1 MKVRDLCL
9 VTLFS
14 LRGQVEGFA
23 SFKPNSL
30 SKISTSNSVSF
41 VLKAGTLIDS
51 GDIDVEEE
59 DGNSKKVVD
68 DFLAKIEDDD
78 EEVEEAIL
86 DEEEMSEQD
95 IMDRGKSLLDSI
107 QLITTPFIDFIIF
120 FADMMNKAIQQANSR

>member
-1 MKVRDLCL
+1 M
-9 VTLFS
+9 
-14 LRGQVEGFA
+14 EGFA

-68 DFLAKIEDDD
+68 DFLAKIEEDD

-86 DEEEMSEQD
+86 DEKEMSEQD

-120 FADMMNKAIQQANSR
+120 FCRYDE

>member
-120 FADMMNKAIQQANSR
+120 LQI

>member
-68 DFLAKIEDDD
+68 DFLAKIEEDD

-86 DEEEMSEQD
+86 DEKEMSEQD

-120 FADMMNKAIQQANSR
+120 LQI

>member
-68 DFLAKIEDDD
+68 DFLAKIEEDD

-86 DEEEMSEQD
+86 DEKEMSEQD

-107 QLITTPFIDFIIF
+107 QLITIPFIDFIIF
-120 FADMMNKAIQQANSR
+120 LQI

>member
-14 LRGQVEGFA
+14 LRGHVEGFA

-30 SKISTSNSVSF
+30 SKTSTSNSVSF

-68 DFLAKIEDDD
+68 DFLAKIEEDD

-86 DEEEMSEQD
+86 DEKEMSEQD

-107 QLITTPFIDFIIF
+107 QLITIPFIDFIIF
-120 FADMMNKAIQQANSR
+120 LQI

>member
-68 DFLAKIEDDD
+68 DFLAKIEEDD
-78 EEVEEAIL
+78 EGVEEAIL
-86 DEEEMSEQD
+86 DEKEMSEQD

>member
-68 DFLAKIEDDD
+68 DFLAKIEEDD

-86 DEEEMSEQD
+86 DEKEMSEQD

-120 FADMMNKAIQQANSR
+120 CRYDE

>member
-1 MKVRDLCL
+1 M
-9 VTLFS
+9 
-14 LRGQVEGFA
+14 EGFA

-68 DFLAKIEDDD
+68 DFLAKIEEDD

-86 DEEEMSEQD
+86 DEKEMSEQD

-120 FADMMNKAIQQANSR
+120 LQI